1 VIHLEERRDQPIDDR
16 SSKSRL
22 APVLCT
28 LCGHP
33 VSHMD
38 PTVAKAVA
46 GGVCTRCKRDKNGD
60 RERVFTFIRYV
71 EKPDQ

>member
-1 VIHLEERRDQPIDDR
+1 MIHLEERSCQTIDDR
-16 SSKSRL
+16 SSTSRL
-22 APVLCT
+22 APVFCT

-38 PTVAKAVA
+38 PTVARAVA
-46 GGVCTRCKRDKNGD
+46 GGMCTHCKKDKNGD